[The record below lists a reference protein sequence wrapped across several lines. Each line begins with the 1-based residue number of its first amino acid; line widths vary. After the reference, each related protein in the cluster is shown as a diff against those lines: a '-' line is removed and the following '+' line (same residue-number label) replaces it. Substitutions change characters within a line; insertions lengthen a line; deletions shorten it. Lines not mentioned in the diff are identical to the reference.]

1 MADVYPEFK
10 GSFTTLWDIANFS
23 TQLRFNYI
31 DSMEHRES
39 VLTGSTDP
47 DICDC
52 SGVDSI
58 MYTSLST
65 AWQATDELSVR
76 VGIDNLTDE
85 SPELYTPD
93 QDSGTNP
100 SVYDVV
106 GRRYFVTVK
115 YEF

>member
-1 MADVYPEFK
+1 M
-10 GSFTTLWDIANFS
+10 
-23 TQLRFNYI
+23 Q
-31 DSMEHRES
+31 HRES

-47 DICDC
+47 DVCDC
-52 SGVDSI
+52 TGVNSI
-58 MYTSLST
+58 MYSSLST
-65 AWQATDELSVR
+65 RWQATDELSLR

-85 SPELYTPD
+85 KPELYTPD

-106 GRRYFVTVK
+106 GRRYFVSVR